1 MNVIHRRKEMRVN
14 DDGEFC
20 RLEVE
25 LRDQGHGLELSIC
38 GTAGHVI
45 DAEQARQD
53 ARESWVSF
61 FEDQPDEIVELN
73 GRLGVE
79 LYDAE
84 EAADYVISV
93 DGEYHGLDVVAEEDD
108 KVFVCHSCGQI
119 REEIAR
125 FFPEAA
131 QFFRFHLNGMHAGCI
146 HQDAR
151 GETYQDNPD
160 AECLECGWKIGHG
173 WDHRELPE
181 AVVEW
186 AKTGKGNAP
195 SEPHYVAGPQ
205 WVVTGFR
212 RKAGAEGRD
221 ERFTLNGA
229 APDNDA
235 AAERAHKSLLAHGYE
250 HVMVTSVTPAN
261 AVKES

>member
-25 LRDQGHGLELSIC
+25 LRDQGRGPELSIC
-38 GTAGHVI
+38 GTAGYVLTEKQ
-45 DAEQARQD
+45 AELEAHEFWASYFDEVERCGT
-53 ARESWVSF
+53 ESIEEMTGRT
-61 FEDQPDEIVELN
+61 FEDGDEF
-73 GRLGVE
+73 
-79 LYDAE
+79 
-84 EAADYVISV
+84 ADHIANV
-93 DGEYHGLDVVAEEDD
+93 DGELSGLDVVAEEDG

-119 REEIAR
+119 RDEIAR
-125 FFPEAA
+125 FFPEAT
-131 QFFRFHLNGMHAGCI
+131 QFFRFHLNGMHAGCV

-151 GETYQDNPD
+151 GETYQNNPD
-160 AECLECGWKIGHG
+160 AECLECGWKLGHG

-195 SEPHYVAGPQ
+195 SEPHYIAGPQ
-205 WVVTGFR
+205 WVVTGLR
-212 RKAGAEGRD
+212 RKAGSEG
-221 ERFTLNGA
+221 EPEKFKLNGA

-235 AAERAHKSLLAHGYE
+235 AAERAHKVLAERGYE
-250 HVMVTSVTPAN
+250 HIKVTSV
-261 AVKES
+261 KEEQR